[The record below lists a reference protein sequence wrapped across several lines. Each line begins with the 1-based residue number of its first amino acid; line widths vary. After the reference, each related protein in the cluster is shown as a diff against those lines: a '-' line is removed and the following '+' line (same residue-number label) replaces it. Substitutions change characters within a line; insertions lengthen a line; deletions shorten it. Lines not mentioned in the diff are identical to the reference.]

1 MPNVVI
7 DFAPPGSRGTGA
19 AAFARVTRGTSVT
32 GGGAEDV
39 YGDTSTVRASEESS
53 YAEAE
58 AEEEGASALAEVGR
72 TRCADAPATSPTGSE
87 GGRSLSRRGEGVD

>member
-58 AEEEGASALAEVGR
+58 AEASAEAEAELWWW
-72 TRCADAPATSPTGSE
+72 TWTTPPPPPPPPNFEASTTFFE
-87 GGRSLSRRGEGVD
+87 QNM